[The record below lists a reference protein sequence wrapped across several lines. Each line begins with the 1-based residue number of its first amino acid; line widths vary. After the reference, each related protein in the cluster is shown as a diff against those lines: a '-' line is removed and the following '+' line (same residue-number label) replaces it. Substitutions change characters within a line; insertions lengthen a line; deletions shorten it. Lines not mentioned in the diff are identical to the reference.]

1 MAKMVARTLQM
12 KFTAP
17 SLEPQQLTVDDAGRP
32 TVL

>member
-17 SLEPQQLTVDDAGRP
+17 SLEPQQLLADDAGGP
-32 TVL
+32 AVL